1 MKKFLKIFF
10 VILIVT
16 ILLGGIGYFIV
27 PKLLN
32 KTVIEKEFKK
42 FLSSDLYTVKLY
54 NLETFEEAKE
64 VVRGKEVTMYENEG
78 CDFSACVTPEEKL
91 ATIEAFEDKR
101 NADSIT
107 AAENARVNEELN
119 ASSLAS
125 IAASLEYQN
134 MMTLDDVE
142 EV

>member
-1 MKKFLKIFF
+1 MKRYAIWNKKDP
-10 VILIVT
+10 VIT
-16 ILLGGIGYFIV
+16 PIGEVLTAEQWITRYPMAGLDSI
-27 PKLLN
+27 
-32 KTVIEKEFKK
+32 TVICAAGEINGGF
-42 FLSSDLYTVKLY
+42 FGTL
-54 NLETFEEAKE
+54 
-64 VVRGKEVTMYENEG
+64 GQMVTMYENQG

-101 NADSIT
+101 NADSVA
-107 AAENARVNEELN
+107 AAEGARANEELN
-119 ASSLAS
+119 VSSLAS